1 MKHLIDAAN
10 KVCRREISTP
20 TLTSIRTMAN
30 QVITIADRMQA
41 KKIENLSTKA
51 VDHCINLMQSKWLN
65 QILCGDARQVLSK
78 LPNQS
83 VDLIFTS
90 PPYANQRS

>member
-51 VDHCINLMQSKWLN
+51 VNNCINLCN
-65 QILCGDARQVLSK
+65 QNG
-78 LPNQS
+78 
-83 VDLIFTS
+83 
-90 PPYANQRS
+90 